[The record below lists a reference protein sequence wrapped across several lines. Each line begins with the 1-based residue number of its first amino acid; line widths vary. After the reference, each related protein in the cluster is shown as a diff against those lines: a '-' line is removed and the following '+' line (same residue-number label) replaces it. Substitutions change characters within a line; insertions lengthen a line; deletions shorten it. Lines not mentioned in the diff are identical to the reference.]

1 VSTII
6 LFRYLFSNS
15 TQSISKASQEL
26 SENEADRDFLNSE
39 VDLLDESEIN
49 AQLQRMLEWYLDKIA
64 KGLETRI
71 KYRLKLD

>member
-1 VSTII
+1 MSTII

-15 TQSISKASQEL
+15 TQSISKASQES
-26 SENEADRDFLNSE
+26 SENEAD
-39 VDLLDESEIN
+39 LDESEIN

>member
-1 VSTII
+1 MSTII

-39 VDLLDESEIN
+39 VDLDESEIN
-49 AQLQRMLEWYLDKIA
+49 AHLQRMLEWYLDKIA

>member
-1 VSTII
+1 MFYD
-6 LFRYLFSNS
+6 LHS
-15 TQSISKASQEL
+15 TQFISKASQEL

-39 VDLLDESEIN
+39 VDLDESEIN

>member
-1 VSTII
+1 MSTII

-39 VDLLDESEIN
+39 VDLDESEIN

>member
-15 TQSISKASQEL
+15 TQSISKASQES
-26 SENEADRDFLNSE
+26 SENEAD
-39 VDLLDESEIN
+39 LDESEIN